1 MKNIMFFILAYSIL
15 SISCGKE
22 KEDID
27 INYNFEYVL
36 LNSQNDIDSFSF
48 VITHLDRVS
57 IRELEIT
64 GELVNSLEGLS
75 NKLQNVGLI
84 TIQNTSLKTLQGLG
98 NIEIVSFCYIKNN
111 LKLKQLNIEFMD
123 TVIADLEIVG
133 NDSLLSLDGLNN
145 LTRCF
150 RLKISDN
157 KALLTIDALNQ
168 INMTNEIIL
177 GNNDSL
183 SSLSG
188 LGSLK
193 YTGSYEIAEIYIT
206 DNNLLKD
213 FCELKYIATQTH
225 FTIDIHDNY
234 YNPTIGDLITE
245 NCKIE

>member
-36 LNSQNDIDSFSF
+36 LNSQNDIDSFSL

-123 TVIADLEIVG
+123 TIIADLEIVG

-150 RLKISDN
+150 MLKISDN

-168 INMTNEIIL
+168 INMTNEIII

-193 YTGSYEIAEIYIT
+193 YTGSYETAEIYIT
-206 DNNLLKD
+206 DNNSLKD
-213 FCELKYIATQTH
+213 FCELEYIATQTH